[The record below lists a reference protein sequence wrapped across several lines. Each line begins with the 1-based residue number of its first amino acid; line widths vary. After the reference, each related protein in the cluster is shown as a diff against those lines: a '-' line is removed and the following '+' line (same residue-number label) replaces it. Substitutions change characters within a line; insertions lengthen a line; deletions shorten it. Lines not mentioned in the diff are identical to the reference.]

1 MLLQLNLAYLTDRC
15 IFPLGWKFLGRFFL
29 LPLVF
34 DEWGQEFAFLKN
46 FLMLLPPF
54 WDHTLRTSDPVLPVL
69 GGYGSF
75 EKFPA
80 WRGGRGQGKFHRG
93 SDVLKNKEKVVRI
106 CQALLLLLLLSRF
119 SRV

>member
-1 MLLQLNLAYLTDRC
+1 MCGNHLDDLFT
-15 IFPLGWKFLGRFFL
+15 PLPLHL